1 MIAALSMCMNYTTRQ
16 DGSSTK
22 TSNTWGVV
30 NNRGGTNTNRIV
42 LLRRVG
48 VPEGRRRMPVE

>member
-1 MIAALSMCMNYTTRQ
+1 MIAALSVCMNYTTRQ

-22 TSNTWGVV
+22 TSNTWGVA

-42 LLRRVG
+42 LLRRAG
-48 VPEGRRRMPVE
+48 VPEGRR